1 MPRRPSTPPATPPLS
16 VPYGEVRHFQPEECL
31 HVEALSVRGQPM
43 GWTIPAHRHEGL
55 HQFQWLSQGRVL
67 CRVDAVEQPLAA
79 PAALL
84 VAPGTV
90 HGFDYSAD
98 AQGLQLTV
106 PSTLLRD
113 APGQEP
119 ALLSRLAR
127 SALFD
132 GDALQALGPVPGLLA
147 TLLAEY
153 QQARPGRAMAL
164 QAGALLLVLAFARA
178 AEATARPG
186 PVSGPRD
193 TLVQRYRALVEQHYL
208 GSASVA
214 DLATALGVT
223 PDHLSRSCRAL
234 TGQPALALLQERRL
248 LEARRLLVY
257 TELPVAD
264 VGARLGFDDAGYFS
278 RFFTRSSGTPP
289 SVYRARVRQGLVAQP
304 RAGSLSP
311 APGRPA
317 P

>member
-1 MPRRPSTPPATPPLS
+1 MTRRPSSPPAPLPLA
-16 VPYGEVRHFQPEECL
+16 VAFGEVRHFQPEDCL

-55 HQFQWLSQGRVL
+55 HQFQWLSQGQVQ
-67 CRVDAVEQPLAA
+67 CRIDGIHQPLRS

-98 AQGLQLTV
+98 ARGLQLTL

-127 SALFD
+127 SALFE
-132 GDALQALGPVPGLLA
+132 GDALQALAPVPGLLS
-147 TLLAEY
+147 TLLDEY

-164 QAGALLLVLAFARA
+164 QAGALLLMLAFARA
-178 AEATARPG
+178 AEATARPDPG
-186 PVSGPRD
+186 KGARD
-193 TLVQRYRALVEQHYL
+193 TLVQRYRALVEQQFL
-208 GSASVA
+208 GAATVA
-214 DLATALGVT
+214 DLARTLGVS
-223 PDHLSRSCRAL
+223 PDHLSRCCRAL
-234 TGQPALALLQERRL
+234 SGQPALALLQERRL

-257 TELPVAD
+257 TELPVAE
-264 VGARLGFDDAGYFS
+264 VAARLGFDDAGYFS
-278 RFFTRSSGTPP
+278 RFFARTSGHPP

-304 RAGSLSP
+304 RAG
-311 APGRPA
+311 GG
-317 P
+317 